1 MTGQASRLSL
11 LRPPLPADAMPV
23 CLPSR
28 RLFTC
33 EVSVSSATRCRLFV
47 LDYRA
52 GGAPD
57 TWPNWREDLICRRCH
72 MSNRQRLLAHLAAVE
87 AAGRRQ
93 PALYLME
100 ETTPLYRWFR
110 RHFGQV
116 SGNGPF
122 ACEPGQRLLPWQ
134 LNQVSTA
141 QPLRSL
147 YHFANSPFEALLLG
161 DLHHEDV
168 TRLSFPADSFDAI
181 VSGDVFEHVPEPA
194 KAFEECARVLKPDG
208 VLLATLPVNWLRDD
222 SVTRA
227 RLGIDGALSLATT
240 PVYHGNPLS
249 DEGSLVFTDFGWDV
263 LSSMARAGLR
273 NVSMALYRAPGVVTL
288 GQALPLSERRVGRL
302 APPGHDRI
310 TLSRIPSFQC
320 LNS

>member
-1 MTGQASRLSL
+1 MPKGLTPLVRTDDRASFAAVAAEAAAASVRDDGVSAESPPVHLRGFCLVCNALS
-11 LRPPLPADAMPV
+11 
-23 CLPSR
+23 
-28 RLFTC
+28 T
-33 EVSVSSATRCRLFV
+33 FV

-57 TWPNWREDLICRRCH
+57 TGPNWREDLICRRCH

-110 RHFGQV
+110 RQFGQV
-116 SGNGPF
+116 RGSEYIYA
-122 ACEPGQRLLPWQ
+122 ACEPGQRVLPWQ
-134 LNQVSTA
+134 LNSGINRA

-147 YHFANSPFEALLLG
+147 YHFANLTLRALLLG
-161 DLHHEDV
+161 GIHHEDV

-263 LSSMARAGLR
+263 LSSMAGAGLR
-273 NVSMALYRAPGVVTL
+273 NVSMALYRAPECGH
-288 GQALPLSERRVGRL
+288 
-302 APPGHDRI
+302 PGPGIAVIRAEG
-310 TLSRIPSFQC
+310 
-320 LNS
+320 

>member
-1 MTGQASRLSL
+1 MPTGLTPLVRTDDRASFAAVAAEAAAASGREDGVSAESPPVHLRGFCLVCNALS
-11 LRPPLPADAMPV
+11 
-23 CLPSR
+23 
-28 RLFTC
+28 T
-33 EVSVSSATRCRLFV
+33 FV

-57 TWPNWREDLICRRCH
+57 TGPNWREDLICRRCH
-72 MSNRQRLLAHLAAVE
+72 MSNRQRL
-87 AAGRRQ
+87 RQ

-116 SGNGPF
+116 SGSEYIHA

-134 LNQVSTA
+134 LNPGINRA

-147 YHFANSPFEALLLG
+147 YHFAKLTLRALLLG
-161 DLHHEDV
+161 GLHHEDV

-273 NVSMALYRAPGVVTL
+273 NVSMALYRAPECGH
-288 GQALPLSERRVGRL
+288 
-302 APPGHDRI
+302 PGPGIAVIRAEG
-310 TLSRIPSFQC
+310 
-320 LNS
+320 

>member
-1 MTGQASRLSL
+1 MPTGLTPLVRTDDRASFAAGAVEAAAASGREDGVPAEPPPVH
-11 LRPPLPADAMPV
+11 LRGFCLV
-23 CLPSR
+23 CNAPST
-28 RLFTC
+28 FI
-33 EVSVSSATRCRLFV
+33 

-57 TWPNWREDLICRRCH
+57 TGPNWREDLICRRCH

-110 RHFGQV
+110 RRFGQV
-116 SGNGPF
+116 SGSEYIHTE
-122 ACEPGQRLLPWQ
+122 CEPGQRVLPWQ
-134 LNQVSTA
+134 LNPGINQA

-147 YHFANSPFEALLLG
+147 YHFAKLTLRALLQG
-161 DLHHEDV
+161 GLHHEDV
-168 TRLSFPADSFDAI
+168 TRLSFPADSFDVI

-194 KAFEECARVLKPDG
+194 RAFEECARVLKPNG
-208 VLLATLPVNWLRDD
+208 VLLATMPVDWLRYD

-227 RLGIDGALSLATT
+227 RIGTDGGLSLATA

-263 LSSMARAGLR
+263 VSTVARAGLR
-273 NVSMALYRAPGVVTL
+273 NVSMVLYRAPECGH
-288 GQALPLSERRVGRL
+288 
-302 APPGHDRI
+302 PGPGIAVMRAEG
-310 TLSRIPSFQC
+310 
-320 LNS
+320 